1 MKAMASGAFPIHLRS
16 SPPFLLPLY
25 DPCDGHELMI
35 RYILYDLRND
45 DKLVFQ
51 PNSNIQAH

>member
-1 MKAMASGAFPIHLRS
+1 MASGAFPIHLRS